1 MDLFKLLGQWHLIIV
16 DRGTRWVE
24 VTRLANKEAN
34 TVRDAALRTWVYR
47 HGAPF
52 RSVSDCGGE
61 FLSVKFIKEMDTLGI
76 FKEITPTYAS
86 DRHALVER
94 FVCTF
99 REAAERAT
107 RKRKRLTYSE
117 LDLLNAIIAC
127 EANNEAQAGG
137 STASLRSYGRL
148 TTPFIRLLGNDQPPP
163 ETTAR
168 QQLAADA
175 REAWRDACN
184 DRAFQTL
191 LRKQLGPQADQRQ
204 PVPGSLVYY
213 RRPADNKDGM
223 VYRGP
228 AEVLATS
235 SRMEGAFLSHGGL
248 LIRAA
253 WEDCIPCEPP
263 TAPTRAQ
270 AAPCGG
276 SPDGGLERIPEEELD
291 ERDDDED
298 AVPQIIVQPPL
309 FTLGPGSPPGYGAS
323 AHQPGPSAVTL
334 VSQAS
339 AAALNEIA
347 LMPCAAAASPEPADI
362 VGVQARCSMIE
373 VRISAGRISFHFM
386 ENT

>member
-1 MDLFKLLGQWHLIIV
+1 MLHV
-16 DRGTRWVE
+16 
-24 VTRLANKEAN
+24 
-34 TVRDAALRTWVYR
+34 
-47 HGAPF
+47 
-52 RSVSDCGGE
+52 
-61 FLSVKFIKEMDTLGI
+61 LGI
-76 FKEITPTYAS
+76 THKIINNHKENHI
-86 DRHALVER
+86 
-94 FVCTF
+94 
-99 REAAERAT
+99 
-107 RKRKRLTYSE
+107 
-117 LDLLNAIIAC
+117 
-127 EANNEAQAGG
+127 
-137 STASLRSYGRL
+137 
-148 TTPFIRLLGNDQPPP
+148 
-163 ETTAR
+163 
-168 QQLAADA
+168 
-175 REAWRDACN
+175 
-184 DRAFQTL
+184 
-191 LRKQLGPQADQRQ
+191 
-204 PVPGSLVYY
+204 
-213 RRPADNKDGM
+213 KDGM

-347 LMPCAAAASPEPADI
+347 LMPCAAAASPEPADTSDSAHTPAAAPRSP
-362 VGVQARCSMIE
+362 QA
-373 VRISAGRISFHFM
+373 
-386 ENT
+386 